1 MAFAVSLTACS
12 RTATPAGHAPQAMP
26 VKTETVALEPV
37 PVSDTYVATI
47 KSRRSATI
55 QPQVSGNIFQIFVH
69 SGQRVTIGQRMM
81 EIDFR
86 QQQAIVAQQQAS
98 EQQALALY
106 QFNQQDIVRQK
117 SLFTA
122 GIISKQA
129 YQQAN
134 QSYNSSK
141 ASYESQVAA
150 LKSAQQQLAYFHI
163 SAPFTGI
170 IGDVPVHVGDYVSP
184 TTVLTTLDDN
194 TQLEAYIYIPA
205 DRAAQVRLGL
215 PIEITDAAGK
225 VLDRTR
231 IYFVSPQ
238 VDNQLQAIL
247 AKAKVHTRPD
257 VLRTAQLVR
266 AVVVWSTAATPTVPV
281 LAVTQIGGQPFVFVA
296 KNDNGHYV
304 ARQISVTL
312 GETSGNMY
320 AVKNGL
326 QVGDKVIVSGIQ
338 FLVDGAPVQPLS

>member
-1 MAFAVSLTACS
+1 MGPSVLNLNRSRIYFSLGAMAFAVSLTACS

-134 QSYNSSK
+134 QSYN
-141 ASYESQVAA
+141 
-150 LKSAQQQLAYFHI
+150 
-163 SAPFTGI
+163 
-170 IGDVPVHVGDYVSP
+170 
-184 TTVLTTLDDN
+184 
-194 TQLEAYIYIPA
+194 
-205 DRAAQVRLGL
+205 
-215 PIEITDAAGK
+215 
-225 VLDRTR
+225 
-231 IYFVSPQ
+231 
-238 VDNQLQAIL
+238 
-247 AKAKVHTRPD
+247 
-257 VLRTAQLVR
+257 
-266 AVVVWSTAATPTVPV
+266 
-281 LAVTQIGGQPFVFVA
+281 
-296 KNDNGHYV
+296 
-304 ARQISVTL
+304 
-312 GETSGNMY
+312 
-320 AVKNGL
+320 
-326 QVGDKVIVSGIQ
+326 
-338 FLVDGAPVQPLS
+338 